1 MTALATRTSEYL
13 EDFERFEK
21 RDGGNPA
28 WIAPIRKAAISRFA
42 EMGFPTTRDEEW
54 RFTNVAPIAGTVFRR
69 AEPAAPLPDREAV
82 RPFLLGATARH
93 SLVFVNGHFAP
104 QLSRAARGPD
114 GVCATNLHRPP
125 GGGADILAA
134 HLTRY
139 ADYRRHPFTALNTA
153 FFEDG
158 AFVRV
163 PEGTY
168 VEEPIHLLFLSVPG
182 AEPTVSHPR
191 VLILA
196 EPGSRATF
204 VETYAGI
211 GDGVYFTNA
220 VTELVAGEGSVVDH
234 YRVQQESEAAF
245 HIGMTRLHQ
254 QRGSTLAS
262 HALNMGGALVR
273 SEVHAVLDGEG
284 CDGFLNGLFVL
295 RGQQHTDNHLRVEH
309 ARPHGSSRE
318 AYRGILDG
326 RARGVFTGRI
336 VVHKGAQKTDAKQTN
351 MNLLLSDAA
360 QIDSRPQLEIFADD
374 VKCTHG
380 ATVGQVDE
388 DAIFYLRSRGIG
400 AEAARSLLVY
410 AFAAEAIRHVKIGSL
425 REQLRA
431 LLLARLPYG
440 RLLEELA

>member
-1 MTALATRTSEYL
+1 MTALATGTNEYL
-13 EDFERFEK
+13 EDFARLEK
-21 RDGGNPA
+21 REGGNPA

-54 RFTNVAPIAGTVFRR
+54 RFTNVAPIAGAVFRR
-69 AEPAAPLPDREAV
+69 ADPAAPALEDI
-82 RPFLLGATARH
+82 RPFLLGATARNR
-93 SLVFVNGHFAP
+93 LVFVNGHFAP
-104 QLSRAARGPD
+104 ALSLAAWEPD
-114 GVCATNLHRPP
+114 GVDLMRLRRLLGEAPD
-125 GGGADILAA
+125 ALAA

-139 ADYRRHPFTALNTA
+139 ADYRRHAFTALNTA
-153 FFEDG
+153 FLKDG
-158 AFVRV
+158 AFVRIPAGQV
-163 PEGTY
+163 
-168 VEEPIHLLFLSVPG
+168 VEEPIHLLFFSVPG

-191 VLILA
+191 VLIVA

-204 VETYAGI
+204 VETYAGL

-234 YRVQQESEAAF
+234 YRVQQESEQAF

-254 QRGSTLAS
+254 HRGSNLAS
-262 HALNMGGALVR
+262 HALNLGGGLVR

-284 CDGFLNGLFVL
+284 CDCLLHGLFVL
-295 RGQQHTDNHLRVEH
+295 RGDQHTDNHLRVEH
-309 ARPHGSSRE
+309 ARPHGNSRE
-318 AYRGILDG
+318 AYRGILAG
-326 RARGVFTGRI
+326 RSRGVFTGRI
-336 VVHKGAQKTDAKQTN
+336 VVHKGASKTDAKQTN

-388 DAIFYLRSRGIG
+388 DAIFYLRSRGVG
-400 AEAARSLLVY
+400 VEAARSLLVY
-410 AFAAEAIRHVKIGSL
+410 AFAAEAIRHVKIAAL
-425 REQLRA
+425 RERLRA

-440 RLLEELA
+440 HLLEELA